1 MKINDLNAVNTQN
14 AVPKTVQA
22 NDSVS
27 KNIQTQIINAQKK
40 LQDLSSNEELSMEEK
55 MKRRQEILK
64 EISDLHN
71 QLRQHQLEQR
81 KEKQEMKG
89 SADVLT
95 PFAEDKTEEKEK
107 PEEQKS
113 GLSAQS
119 MMSMISADAAQMQA
133 RVQGSVS
140 LKLEGRINVLESEIK
155 LDSMRGNVEA
165 KEEELHKL
173 EDKANKAFTS
183 QMETIAEA
191 NKQANASKDEEKED
205 IKISI
210 N

>member
-95 PFAEDKTEEKEK
+95 PFAEDKTEEK
-107 PEEQKS
+107 KS
-113 GLSAQS
+113 GLSTQS

-133 RVQGSVS
+133 RVQGSVA

-155 LDSMRGNVEA
+155 LDSMSGNVEA

>member
-1 MKINDLNAVNTQN
+1 MKINDLNVVNTQYAAPK
-14 AVPKTVQA
+14 AVQM

-40 LQDLSSNEELSMEEK
+40 LQDLSSNEKLSMEEK

-71 QLRQHQLEQR
+71 RLRQHQLEQR

-95 PFAEDKTEEKEK
+95 PFAEEKT
-107 PEEQKS
+107 EEQKS

-133 RVQGSVS
+133 RVQGSVT

-155 LDSMRGNVEA
+155 LDSMRGNVEE

-173 EDKANKAFTS
+173 EEKANKAITS

-191 NKQANASKDEEKED
+191 NKQANSSKDEEKED

-210 N
+210 D